1 MLTIHCDYKLG
12 DGHVLLD
19 PLDLLDPESSQ
30 RPRRP
35 RHRSRWSG
43 AKLGLGRGT
52 TGEQTTLVKIEL
64 VIF

>member
-12 DGHVLLD
+12 AGHVLLD

-35 RHRSRWSG
+35 RHRSRRCG

-52 TGEQTTLVKIEL
+52 TGKKLAPRENS
-64 VIF
+64 